1 MMKKGFRMA
10 VALTITAALGIGMA
24 GCSVNTSTSG
34 DAKDETKTEVTG
46 EEKTEKEETSSTGDE
61 KVITMWHIQTQEV
74 VSKTI
79 EDSMKRF
86 EEDNPG
92 YKVDVVAM
100 ANDAYKTKLVT
111 AMAAGELPDVFI
123 HWTGGPMTSYVDSD
137 MLYDLTD
144 LMNENNY
151 KDQFLDASIKQAT
164 YKDKIWAVPV
174 ENVSPA
180 LLYYN
185 KDMFAEFG
193 LSEPKTLD
201 EFEQVC
207 DALLEKGVIPIA
219 LANKTKWTGSIIY
232 GYILDR
238 IAGPTA
244 FEDAYSGKRSF
255 TEDDYVKAAQKF
267 QEWAEK
273 GYFGDDFNALDYD
286 SGQDRNLLYND
297 DAGMYIMGGWFLFT
311 AQAEQPD
318 FVKKIGIL
326 QFPANSD
333 SKGSA
338 GDYIGTIGDNFYS
351 VAKSS
356 KEPEMAFK
364 AITYLLDDTA
374 VKERIDEGKI
384 PPLKDVDLTD
394 DLSIAIS
401 DAAQSAE
408 YMQLWLDQYLPN
420 EQAEVHKDALQQLL
434 DGSITP
440 EEYGKMM
447 DDTIADLNK

>member
-1 MMKKGFRMA
+1 MKRKVFKMA
-10 VALTITAALGIGMA
+10 TVFATIAALGVGMA
-24 GCSVNTSTSG
+24 GCSVNTKTSG
-34 DAKDETKTEVTG
+34 GSDDSAEDNA
-46 EEKTEKEETSSTGDE
+46 STGDE
-61 KVITMWHIQTQEV
+61 KVITMWHIQTQDTV
-74 VSKTI
+74 AKTI

-92 YKVDVVAM
+92 YKVDIVAM

-111 AMAAGELPDVFI
+111 AMAAGELPDIFI
-123 HWTGGPMTSYVDSD
+123 HWTGGPMTSYVDAD
-137 MLYDLTD
+137 TLYDLTD
-144 LMNENNY
+144 LMNEDNY
-151 KDQFLDASIKQAT
+151 KDQFLDASIAQAT
-164 YKDKIWAVPV
+164 YQDKIWAVPV

-185 KDMFAEFG
+185 KDMFKEYS
-193 LSEPKTLD
+193 LTPPTTLD

-207 DALLEKGVIPIA
+207 DKLLEKDVVPIA

-238 IAGPTA
+238 IAGAQA
-244 FEDAYSGKRSF
+244 FEDAYNGERSF
-255 TEDDYVKAAQKF
+255 TEDDYIKAAGKI
-267 QEWAEK
+267 QEWAQK

-297 DAGMYIMGGWFLFT
+297 EAGMYIMGGWFLFT
-311 AQAEQPD
+311 AQGESPD
-318 FVKKIGIL
+318 YIEKIGIL
-326 QFPANSD
+326 QFPADNNG
-333 SKGSA
+333 KGSA
-338 GDYIGTIGDNFYS
+338 ADYIGTIGDNFYS

-356 KEPEMAFK
+356 QNPEMAFK

-374 VKERIDEGKI
+374 VEERIAEGKI
-384 PPLKDVDLTD
+384 PPLKDVELTD

-408 YMQLWLDQYLPN
+408 HMQLWLDQYLPN

-434 DGSITP
+434 DGSVTP

-447 DDTIADLNK
+447 DDTIADLN

>member
-1 MMKKGFRMA
+1 MMKKAFRIA
-10 VALTITAALGIGMA
+10 TALTLTAALGIGMA
-24 GCSVNTSTSG
+24 GCSVNTET
-34 DAKDETKTEVTG
+34 AKDSGKETKTEDTGG
-46 EEKTEKEETSSTGDE
+46 EEEKKEETASTGDE
-61 KVITMWHIQTQEV
+61 KVITMWHIQTQDV
-74 VSKTI
+74 VAKTI
-79 EDSMKRF
+79 EDSMRRF
-86 EEDNPG
+86 EADNPG

-144 LMNENNY
+144 FMNENNY
-151 KDQFLDASIKQAT
+151 KDEFLEASIKQAT
-164 YKDKIWAVPV
+164 YEDKIWAVPV

-185 KDMFAEFG
+185 KEMFEEYG
-193 LSEPKTLD
+193 LNAPSTLD

-207 DALLEKGVIPIA
+207 DALLEKGVVPIA

-238 IAGPTA
+238 IAGATA

-255 TEDDYVKAAQKF
+255 TEEDYLKAAEKF
-267 QEWAEK
+267 QDWAEK
-273 GYFGDDFNALDYD
+273 GYFGDDYNALDYD
-286 SGQDRNLLYND
+286 SGQDRNMLYNG

-311 AQAEQPD
+311 AQAEQPEY
-318 FVKKIGIL
+318 VEKIGIL

-338 GDYIGTIGDNFYS
+338 ADYIGTIGDNFYS
-351 VAKSS
+351 VAKTS
-356 KEPEMAFK
+356 ENPEMAFK

-374 VKERIDEGKI
+374 VQERIDEGKI
-384 PPLKDVDLTD
+384 PPLKDVELTD

-401 DAAQSAE
+401 DAAASAE
-408 YMQLWLDQYLPN
+408 NMQLWLDQYLPN
-420 EQAEVHKDALQQLL
+420 EQAEVHKDGIQQLL

-440 EEYGKMM
+440 EQYGEMM
-447 DDTIADLNK
+447 DETVAALNK

>member
-1 MMKKGFRMA
+1 MMRKVSKMA
-10 VALTITAALGIGMA
+10 TVFAMIAALGVGMA
-24 GCSVNTSTSG
+24 GCSVNTKTSG
-34 DAKDETKTEVTG
+34 SSDDSAQDNT
-46 EEKTEKEETSSTGDE
+46 STGDE
-61 KVITMWHIQTQEV
+61 KVITMWHIQTQDTV
-74 VSKTI
+74 AKTI

-86 EEDNPG
+86 EEANPG
-92 YKVDVVAM
+92 YKVDIVAM

-111 AMAAGELPDVFI
+111 AMAAGELPDIFI
-123 HWTGGPMTSYVDSD
+123 HWTGGPMTSYVDAD
-137 MLYDLTD
+137 ALYDLTD
-144 LMNENNY
+144 LMNADNY
-151 KDQFLDASIKQAT
+151 KDQFLDASIAQAT
-164 YKDKIWAVPV
+164 YQDKIWAVPV

-185 KDMFAEFG
+185 KEMFKEYD
-193 LSEPKTLD
+193 LNPPTTLD

-207 DALLEKGVIPIA
+207 DTLLEKDVIPIA

-238 IAGPTA
+238 IAGAQA
-244 FEDAYSGKRSF
+244 FEDGYNGEKSF
-255 TEDDYVKAAQKF
+255 TEDDYIKAAQKF

-297 DAGMYIMGGWFLFT
+297 EAGMYIMGGWFLFT
-311 AQAEQPD
+311 AQGEAPD
-318 FVKKIGIL
+318 YIDKIGII
-326 QFPANSD
+326 QFPADTNG
-333 SKGSA
+333 KGSA
-338 GDYIGTIGDNFYS
+338 ADYIGTIGDNFYS

-356 KEPEMAFK
+356 KEPEMAFE
-364 AITYLLDDTA
+364 AIKYLLDDTA
-374 VKERIDEGKI
+374 VEERIAEGKI
-384 PPLKDVDLTD
+384 PPLKDIELTD

-408 YMQLWLDQYLPN
+408 HMQLWLDQYLPN

-447 DDTIADLNK
+447 DDTIADLK